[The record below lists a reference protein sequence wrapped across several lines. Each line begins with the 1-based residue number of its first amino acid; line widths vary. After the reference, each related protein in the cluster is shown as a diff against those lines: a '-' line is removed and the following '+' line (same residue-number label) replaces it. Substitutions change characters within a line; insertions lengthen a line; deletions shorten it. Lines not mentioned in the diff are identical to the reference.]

1 MMPLD
6 VSFGIFAFLP
16 VGWLFMALVIFGEAF
31 LMCNYLIQKK
41 FNKRIYI
48 SAAVSNL
55 VSGAV
60 GIFISM
66 ALNGGWWLVVWF
78 PWVSSHEVDVHD
90 PKQLWFLVIYYF
102 IALILS
108 IFIEVLVNNL
118 FLRKQYHS
126 KKILNA
132 SLIANAFSYAL
143 GAIIIIVLCIIPI
156 K

>member
-1 MMPLD
+1 
-6 VSFGIFAFLP
+6 
-16 VGWLFMALVIFGEAF
+16 
-31 LMCNYLIQKK
+31 MCKYLIQKK

-48 SAAVSNL
+48 SAAVSNI
-55 VSGAV
+55 VSGAI
-60 GIFISM
+60 GIIASL

-90 PKQLWFLVIYYF
+90 TTQLWFLIIYYF
-102 IALILS
+102 VALILS
-108 IFIEVLVNNL
+108 IFIEVFVNNL
-118 FLRKQYHS
+118 FLRKQYKF

>member
-6 VSFGIFAFLP
+6 VFFGIFAFLP
-16 VGWLFMALVIFGEAF
+16 MGWLFMAIVIIGEAF
-31 LMCNYLIQKK
+31 FMSIYLIQKK

-48 SAAVSNL
+48 SATVSNI
-55 VSGAV
+55 VSGAI
-60 GIFISM
+60 GILTSL

-90 PKQLWFLVIYYF
+90 PKQLWILIIYYF

-118 FLRKQYHS
+118 FLRKQYKF

>member
-1 MMPLD
+1 MIPLD

-16 VGWLFMALVIFGEAF
+16 MGWLFMALVILGEAF
-31 LMCNYLIQKK
+31 LMSNYLIRK
-41 FNKRIYI
+41 NYNERIYI
-48 SAAVSNL
+48 SATVSNI
-55 VSGAV
+55 VSGAI
-60 GIFISM
+60 GILTSM

-90 PKQLWFLVIYYF
+90 AKQLWFLVIYYF

-108 IFIEVLVNNL
+108 ILIEVLVNTL
-118 FLRKQYHS
+118 FLRKQYYF

-143 GAIIIIVLCIIPI
+143 GAIIITVLCIIPI